1 MGEIDSQHELE
12 SLVAMAESVSA
23 TIEDIN
29 TKIANLRSM
38 LMIVTVGAYAAV
50 CCFFFLVKY
59 SFRFENMT
67 EWGSLFI
74 SAVTFALMIC
84 SIMFLFQFFRK
95 MNDLK
100 YKLKKE
106 KEVLEHLLVLVFE
119 YKDNIYS
126 NKSNYV
132 EKALIEIRL
141 KRIGFSTRW

>member
-1 MGEIDSQHELE
+1 MVEIDSQHELE

-38 LMIVTVGAYAAV
+38 LMISTVGAYATV
-50 CCFFFLVKY
+50 CCFFILFKY
-59 SFRFENMT
+59 SLRVENMT
-67 EWGSLFI
+67 TTGSLFI
-74 SAVTFALMIC
+74 SATTFALMAG
-84 SIMFLFQFFRK
+84 SIMFLFQYFRK